1 MSVPSNSRPI
11 NSSSPFLMATAPESQ
26 SAASSK
32 TIATRMTDGASSL
45 DAEKRSLTESQQ
57 WHKSDKL
64 RELESLQVDD
74 TKQPRRLGVAWNNL
88 TVKGVNSNAAFNENI
103 LSLFNPFHKK
113 AKGAQLKTIIDKSS
127 GCVKP
132 GEMLL
137 VLGRPGSGCTSLLNV
152 LANNRRGYKEVTG
165 NVSFGTMSPK
175 EAEKYNGQIIMN
187 AEEEVFFP
195 TLSVKNTID
204 FATRFKAP
212 RDLPNGIDSDED

>member
-1 MSVPSNSRPI
+1 MS
-11 NSSSPFLMATAPESQ
+11 TTPESQ
-26 SAASSK
+26 SATSSE
-32 TIATRMTDGASSL
+32 TAATSSL
-45 DAEKRSLTESQQ
+45 NDVKLSLTDRQQ

-113 AKGAQLKTIIDKSS
+113 AKGAQLKTIIYRSS

-137 VLGRPGSGCTSLLNV
+137 VLGRPGSGCTSLLNI

-165 NVSFGTMSPK
+165 DVSFGTMSPK

-204 FATRFKAP
+204 FATRLKAP
-212 RDLPNGIDSDED
+212 RDLPNGIDSDEDYTQTYTEFLLDSLGIS